1 MTTTKRTGRKRKDP
15 LKVKRDR
22 AGRILESAQVQ
33 DRAGTRQA
41 QAQRFRALGAQG
53 VLDPRLGTTLGLMF
67 VLHVPV
73 RIGPEEYDAAS
84 WLADRLKA
92 HDEIVLALRRS
103 PPSSTGERGNGG
115 VKLNPLELQ
124 AMGKVDEVVEQA
136 ARRQI
141 DQARAIRGE
150 IAKAQAAMGGGQ
162 LGERRWRA
170 LTACCRD
177 EGLATPDQ
185 IRFAVEGMVELAW
198 AGGFYRTR
206 RRKARNAKAA
216 WGHDVNA
223 VEIVRVVTGEPEEK
237 PKGNP
242 SQKGKKGH
250 GQASKG

>member
-22 AGRILESAQVQ
+22 AGRILDSALIQ

-103 PPSSTGERGNGG
+103 PPSSTGERGGG
-115 VKLNPLELQ
+115 GMRLNALELQ
-124 AMGKVDEVVEQA
+124 ALRAAGKSDALVDDE
-136 ARRQI
+136 ARRMI
-141 DQARAIRGE
+141 DQAEGIKNEIRRA
-150 IAKAQAAMGGGQ
+150 KAAMGGGT
-162 LGERRWRA
+162 LGERRWKA

-185 IRFAVEGMVELAW
+185 IRFAVEGMVEMAW
-198 AGGFYRTR
+198 AGGFYRTK

-223 VEIVRVVTGEPEEK
+223 VEIVRVVTGGPEEK
-237 PKGNP
+237 RRGAKAAKGRKEP
-242 SQKGKKGH
+242 
-250 GQASKG
+250 